1 MSGLTVGLLSI
12 DMLDLEIK
20 IAIGTQAEMKQ
31 VSMYLFNSFKK
42 GKKYKINFK
51 KPSLAISNIAGC

>member
-20 IAIGTQAEMKQ
+20 IAIGTQAEMEQ
-31 VSMYLFNSFKK
+31 VSKFFVKLIMKRQKK
-42 GKKYKINFK
+42 
-51 KPSLAISNIAGC
+51 